1 MQADTGESQ
10 LVRLL
15 TDGCH
20 MNDFDLLH
28 KRPFTFDLFNAKTLL
43 KTSSNLTV
51 KIQVQ
56 RKSSYYMINVA
67 LVMFLICS
75 FCFCAWFCHPADM
88 GSRHGV
94 DFNLILTAVAFKLV
108 LTSML
113 PPVSYL
119 TLLDMYV
126 MVCFLFLALVTV
138 CHTVLPLQYYT
149 LADNSP
155 LTFPPMSNEQEA
167 GLLDADLLSFRVA
180 AIAWTVFNIFSF
192 CYYLKRRGSEYTNLM
207 KHCETEQASF
217 DPDYDEIVDMTGG
230 KVVSSEQLS
239 GVMKPKKNSPLL
251 PYEAKKNNPI
261 MDEKPVDVAAP
272 LAGTQA

>member
-1 MQADTGESQ
+1 
-10 LVRLL
+10 VRLL

-51 KIQVQ
+51 RIQVQ

-126 MVCFLFLALVTV
+126 MVCFLFLAIVTV

-149 LADNSP
+149 LAENSP
-155 LTFPPMSNEQEA
+155 LTFPPLSNEQEA

-180 AIAWTVFNIFSF
+180 AIAWIGFNIFSV
-192 CYYLKRRGSEYTNLM
+192 CYYLSRRSSEYNKLM
-207 KHCETEQASF
+207 KHCEAEQASF

-230 KVVSSEQLS
+230 NVVSSESLS
-239 GVMKPKKNSPLL
+239 GVMKPKRDSPLNSPMH
-251 PYEAKKNNPI
+251 KKN
-261 MDEKPVDVAAP
+261 AP
-272 LAGTQA
+272 LVGTKA